1 MSSYKDYN
9 FSEQTKKFIE
19 INGFEQPTQ
28 IQKEVIP
35 LALKGK
41 SIIGI
46 SDTGTG
52 KTHAFL
58 IPIMER
64 IDPTLDYVQAVIT
77 APTRELAM
85 QLFSRAASM
94 MEANPEIRVKLITG
108 GIDKTRMASTLKV
121 QPHIVIGTP
130 GRIKDLFLNEQ
141 SLRVE
146 RASIFVVDEADMT
159 LEYGFLE
166 DIDAIAGRM
175 RKDLQMLS
183 FSATVPNALKL
194 FLKKYMAA
202 PETIKITN
210 DAMMK
215 PKIQHILVPCK
226 EKSYV
231 DTMLSILPGFNPYIC
246 LIFANTRSLASE
258 AAQALRDLNL
268 GVIELHGD
276 LSPRARRNAMNEIM
290 NIDKAYVV
298 ATDIAARGIDID
310 GVSHVISL
318 GFPKELDFYIHR
330 AGRTGRAGKSGIC
343 YALYQK
349 QDDQNIRLLEKRGI
363 HFDHES
369 FKNGQWS
376 TLKPLHA
383 KKVRRDDPLEKEIAK
398 IVANRKNS
406 KVKPGYKKK
415 RQNEIDRLKRKAK
428 RAMIQEDITKQKK
441 ERAKAKQIEKREGK
455 DD

>member
-9 FSEQTKKFIE
+9 FSEPTKRFIE

-58 IPIMER
+58 IPMLER
-64 IDPTLDYVQAVIT
+64 MNPELDYVQAVIT

-85 QLFSRAASM
+85 QLYNRAVAMS
-94 MEANPEIRVKLITG
+94 EAMPGLRIKLITG
-108 GIDKTRMASTLKV
+108 GIERSRMTSALKV

-130 GRIKDLFLNEQ
+130 GRIKDLFLTDQ

-146 RASIFVVDEADMT
+146 KAGIFVVDEADMT

-175 RKDLQMLS
+175 RKDLQMFS
-183 FSATVPNALKL
+183 FSATVPNQLKL

-202 PETIKITN
+202 PETIRIAN
-210 DAMMK
+210 DPMMK
-215 PKIQHILVPCK
+215 PKIEHVLVPCK

-231 DTMLSILPGFNPYIC
+231 DGLMTLLPGFDPYIC
-246 LIFANTRSLASE
+246 LIFANTRTMASE
-258 AAQALRDLNL
+258 VAQKLRDLDM
-268 GVIELHGD
+268 GVIEIHGD
-276 LSPRARRNAMNEIM
+276 LSPRARRNAMKSLVNVEQSFI
-290 NIDKAYVV
+290 V

-310 GVSHVISL
+310 GVSHVVSL

-349 QDDQNIRLLEKRGI
+349 SDDDAIRQLEVKGI
-363 HFDHES
+363 HFEHKS
-369 FKNGQWS
+369 FKGGNW
-376 TLKPLHA
+376 TNLKPLHQ
-383 KKVRRDDPLEKEIAK
+383 KKYRKDDPLEKEIAK
-398 IVANRKNS
+398 IVHRK
-406 KVKPGYKKK
+406 KQVVKPGYKKR
-415 RQNEIDRLKRKAK
+415 RQSEIDRLKRKAK
-428 RAMIQEDITKQKK
+428 RNMIQEDIAKQKK
-441 ERAKAKQIEKREGK
+441 ERAKTKQIAKRGDQE
-455 DD
+455 